1 MHMQICEN
9 YYGQNISLFWI
20 IHDSG
25 LFERSVYLLDTDRR
39 KYGTDVLKLFVFYV
53 YESFTSMCI
62 SALCVCLLHTEHI

>member
-25 LFERSVYLLDTDRR
+25 LFERSVYLLDTDQMSNKHLLIDNRAA
-39 KYGTDVLKLFVFYV
+39 
-53 YESFTSMCI
+53 TSVCYYLHI
-62 SALCVCLLHTEHI
+62 ECLNCLLSGLY